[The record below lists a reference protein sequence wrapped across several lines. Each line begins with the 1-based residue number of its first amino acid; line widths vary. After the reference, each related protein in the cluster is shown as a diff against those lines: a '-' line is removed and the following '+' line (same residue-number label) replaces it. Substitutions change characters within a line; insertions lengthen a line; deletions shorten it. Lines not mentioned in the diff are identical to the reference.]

1 MKRHLSIPDRGSR
14 FVQRWLAAKPEH
26 AHELEKLCAVPLAE
40 VSFEPLLQV
49 QLDLGITLP
58 AAMRRCRNLLF
69 STLAVRDLSGTTDLN
84 QVLYS
89 ISAFADFAV
98 QTHLAARHAECV
110 AQHGQPIGSESG
122 QPQQMLVLGMGKLG
136 GRELNVSSD
145 IDLIFIYPE

>member
-1 MKRHLSIPDRGSR
+1 M
-14 FVQRWLAAKPEH
+14 
-26 AHELEKLCAVPLAE
+26 
-40 VSFEPLLQV
+40 SFESLLQA
-49 QLDLGITLP
+49 QLRCGITLP

-69 STLAVRDLSGTTDLN
+69 STLAVRDLSGTADLN

-98 QTHLAARHAECV
+98 QTHLSARHEELV

-122 QPQQMLVLGMGKLG
+122 CPQQMLVLGMGKLG

-145 IDLIFIYPE
+145 IDLIFIYPEEGETCAITAEQRSLSNHEFFIKLCVIK